1 MSDSDYD
8 DTQDEEPQPKRNFR
22 RELEER
28 ASTAEQEA
36 AQLRRENAIFK
47 AGLTNLTER
56 QIRLLAT
63 EVGDNLTP
71 EAITSAAQELG
82 WAQAPVETGPS
93 ADELAAFDR
102 AASASNGAISAP
114 AVDQTAAM
122 EQALNEG
129 GMDALM
135 AKASEFG
142 LPTTW
147 EQQ

>member
-1 MSDSDYD
+1 MSDSDYG
-8 DTQDEEPQPKRNFR
+8 DTQDDEPQPKRNFR
-22 RELEER
+22 RELEDR
-28 ASTAEQEA
+28 ATQAEQEA

-82 WAQAPVETGPS
+82 WAQAPKEEAIP

-114 AVDQTAAM
+114 PVDPVAAM
-122 EQALNEG
+122 EQALQEG
-129 GMDALM
+129 GMEAFM
-135 AKASEFG
+135 ARASEMG